1 MFRPRFHRRVCG
13 FTLIEVLMV
22 VSALAIM
29 AGIVIPQV
37 TEAIEDARHASMLSN
52 LREISSAI
60 ERYRMEHTGDP
71 PDDLTGHALPQIT
84 GNTDAY
90 GNVGNGPGFRY
101 GSYLQKGMPVNPL
114 NGSAEVFLSATSPPA
129 NLDQRV
135 GWVYYPENGQIW
147 GGLARVHGG
156 P

>member
-1 MFRPRFHRRVCG
+1 MSSHRTHRRTRA

-37 TEAIEDARHASMLSN
+37 TDAIEDAKHAAMLSN
-52 LREISSAI
+52 LREISGAI

-71 PDDLTGHALPQIT
+71 PDDLTGHALSQIT
-84 GNTDAY
+84 GRSDAY
-90 GNVGNGPGFRY
+90 GNVGQGPGYSY
-101 GSYLQKGMPVNPL
+101 GPYLMGMPVNPL

-147 GGLARVHGG
+147 GGLARV